1 MSPDLVLKL
10 LQSSILI
17 YETEKTWNVNEEEPS
32 AATNDLTL
40 AGSPLARF
48 GFDIFSQERN
58 VLKTLFGKHCKDWF
72 RNHCTLSANTL
83 PTKAASALPTWM
95 EQVNVC
101 FFWNKAKHF
110 PSHLKFQIIY
120 YKRSPLES
128 FSSLSRWLGAKVSQS
143 WGEVTTFWRSK
154 FRKCGMLKKN
164 YVSCYRK
171 DDTEGWI
178 FTKMK
183 EDHPECF
190 LLFFW
195 IFLRACRS
203 D

>member
-1 MSPDLVLKL
+1 MRKSLQPPPTAWPWLDHLWPDLD
-10 LQSSILI
+10 LI
-17 YETEKTWNVNEEEPS
+17 Y
-32 AATNDLTL
+32 
-40 AGSPLARF
+40 SPKKEMF
-48 GFDIFSQERN
+48 W
-58 VLKTLFGKHCKDWF
+58 KHCLVNIAKIDF
-72 RNHCTLSANTL
+72 VIIVPSVPTHCPQRLPVLSPPGSSKL
-83 PTKAASALPTWM
+83 M
-95 EQVNVC
+95 C
-101 FFWNKAKHF
+101 FSEIRQNISLHIWNF
-110 PSHLKFQIIY
+110 IIY

-128 FSSLSRWLGAKVSQS
+128 FSSLSRWSGAKVSQS

-154 FRKCGMLKKN
+154 FRKCGMLKQN

-203 D
+203 DQD

>member
-1 MSPDLVLKL
+1 MRKSLQPPPTAWPWLDHLWPDLD
-10 LQSSILI
+10 LI
-17 YETEKTWNVNEEEPS
+17 Y
-32 AATNDLTL
+32 
-40 AGSPLARF
+40 SPKKEMF
-48 GFDIFSQERN
+48 W
-58 VLKTLFGKHCKDWF
+58 KHC
-72 RNHCTLSANTL
+72 L
-83 PTKAASALPTWM
+83 
-95 EQVNVC
+95 VNIAKIDFVIIVYPQC
-101 FFWNKAKHF
+101 QHTAHKGCQCSPHLWWSKLMCFFFWNKAKHF

-128 FSSLSRWLGAKVSQS
+128 FSSLSRWSGAKVSQS

-154 FRKCGMLKKN
+154 FRKCGMLKQN
-164 YVSCYRK
+164 DVSCYRK

-195 IFLRACRS
+195 IFPRACRS